1 MLTIF
6 DNFDHFQQSWQFL
19 TIFNNLNN
27 FWQFWQILTI
37 LTIFTIFYNDF
48 LGICIVLCG
57 DIMLQLERKGSISN
71 ITKPF
76 IAIFVVNIL
85 LWIDFNVTMARRQKR
100 QREPPTNR
108 FVVYKGHLGYHRP
121 ETLLM
126 FRSLE
131 ASLETTAQCVH
142 CSAFKF

>member
-1 MLTIF
+1 M
-6 DNFDHFQQSWQFL
+6 
-19 TIFNNLNN
+19 
-27 FWQFWQILTI
+27 
-37 LTIFTIFYNDF
+37 
-48 LGICIVLCG
+48 LCG

-108 FVVYKGHLGYHRP
+108 FVVQGPPWLPWSRNLADVQEIGGFP
-121 ETLLM
+121 
-126 FRSLE
+126 
-131 ASLETTAQCVH
+131 
-142 CSAFKF
+142 